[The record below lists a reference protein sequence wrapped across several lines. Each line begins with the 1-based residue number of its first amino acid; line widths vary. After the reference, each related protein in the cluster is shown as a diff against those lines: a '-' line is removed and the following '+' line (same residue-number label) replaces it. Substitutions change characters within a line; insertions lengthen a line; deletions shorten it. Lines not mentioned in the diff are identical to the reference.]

1 MLTHWQEPL
10 FRTVAR
16 RLPFIRSQP
25 LSTFSMACILGD
37 GTYILNGKVGSL
49 FDLGLGAIHPG
60 MILTIGGISALI
72 GHIFLLAGADR
83 VDQDDATEQGS
94 ISAALRHCRAAAKIV
109 TLGWRPANPF
119 MLGFAAL
126 TLNGLALALD
136 GVWELL
142 LFGFVPVAALQCVN
156 GLVVMAGLGAA
167 MLSRVVQRQAW
178 RDALNIFAPKL
189 LAYAT
194 MMTLLLGAIAV
205 APFMMLG
212 GMLFVLGNAAQH
224 HYAMR
229 LQQLEKTA

>member
-10 FRTVAR
+10 FQSVAR
-16 RLPFIRSQP
+16 YLPFIRSQP

-49 FDLGLGAIHPG
+49 FDLGLGVIHPG
-60 MILTIGGISALI
+60 MILTIGGISAFI

-83 VDQDDATEQGS
+83 VDQVNTAEQGF
-94 ISAALRHCRAAAKIV
+94 ISTALKYCRAAAQIV

-126 TLNGLALALD
+126 TLNGLALTLD
-136 GVWELL
+136 GLWELL
-142 LFGFVPVAALQCVN
+142 LFGFVPVVALQLVT

-167 MLSRVVQRQAW
+167 MLSRVVRAQSW

-194 MMTLLLGAIAV
+194 MLTLLLGALAV
-205 APFMMLG
+205 APFMLLG
-212 GMLFVLGNAAQH
+212 GMLFVVGNAAQH
-224 HYAMR
+224 HYALR
-229 LQQLEKTA
+229 LQHLEQTH

>member
-10 FRTVAR
+10 FALVVR

-60 MILTIGGISALI
+60 MILTFGGISALI

-83 VDQDDATEQGS
+83 VDQDNPDEQGLIS
-94 ISAALRHCRAAAKIV
+94 TALKHCRSAARWL

-142 LFGFVPVAALQCVN
+142 LFGFVPVVALQLVT
-156 GLVVMAGLGAA
+156 GLVVMGGLGSA
-167 MLSRVVQRQAW
+167 MLSRVVRPQAW

-194 MMTLLLGAIAV
+194 LMTLVLGALAV
-205 APFMMLG
+205 APFMLLG
-212 GMLFVLGNAAQH
+212 GMLFVIGNAAQH
-224 HYAMR
+224 HYALR
-229 LQQLEKTA
+229 LQHLEQKP